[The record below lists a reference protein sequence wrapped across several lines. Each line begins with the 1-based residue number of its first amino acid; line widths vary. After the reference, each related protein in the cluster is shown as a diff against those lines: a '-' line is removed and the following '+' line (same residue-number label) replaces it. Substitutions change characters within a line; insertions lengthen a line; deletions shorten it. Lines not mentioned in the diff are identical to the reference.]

1 MLRDRPGESAHFERA
16 PRVSPL
22 PRYIPRAAR
31 CAECGGEFVK
41 VQPNTNTCGDACR
54 GARDARI
61 KARAVKRQRE
71 ARGKARA

>member
-1 MLRDRPGESAHFERA
+1 MLRDRPGESAYFERS

-22 PRYIPRAAR
+22 PHYLPRAAH

-41 VQPNTNTCGDACR
+41 VQPNTNTCGEVCR
-54 GARDARI
+54 AARDERI

-71 ARGKARA
+71 ARRAARA